1 MENKEMT
8 VTIDGNE
15 YKISDLES
23 DEQRLVSQLHD
34 IESQL
39 SQIEFRHEQVSA
51 SKLFFSDKLVNSVKE
66 RTESAKT
73 ENSEEVKSES
83 SDA

>member
-66 RTESAKT
+66 RTESSKT